1 MTIEEA
7 VLEKLRALSALDQQR
22 VLQFV
27 QSLSPASA
35 ARRDPKGLFAHR
47 GVQITLEEMEEARRE
62 AWASFPR
69 DLPAGAEP

>member
-7 VLEKLRALSALDQQR
+7 VLEKLRTLSPENQQR

-27 QSLSPASA
+27 ESLPPSPA

-47 GVQITLEEMEEARRE
+47 GVQITLE
-62 AWASFPR
+62 
-69 DLPAGAEP
+69 